1 MNEELALKKFNS
13 SIKVLGYVF
22 VTIALICN
30 FIPAVYAS
38 ITTGIFP
45 KLGELFMLWLAAAS
59 AFGVGYFV
67 QPISFFPMANMSG
80 TFMCWIV
87 GNVGEI
93 RIPAA
98 TMAQKVTGAELGT
111 PKAQLMSTLGISGS
125 VLVSISLITLF
136 AIIGSSI
143 MPLMPKL
150 VLKAFGF
157 VLPCVLGA
165 VYASL
170 ASKNIIL
177 GFLIIISSI
186 IGKIVFPMIGIPGGL
201 IMLLNIIVA
210 IIIARVYFLYN
221 TKRANDC
228 V

>member
-1 MNEELALKKFNS
+1 MNEQAALDKFNA
-13 SIKVLGYVF
+13 SIKTLGYIF

-38 ITTGIFP
+38 ITTGVFP
-45 KLGELFMLWLAAAS
+45 AVGDLFALWIAAAS

-67 QPISFFPMANMSG
+67 QPVSFFPMANMSG

-98 TMAQKVTGAELGT
+98 TMAQKVTNAEQGT
-111 PKAQLMSTLGISGS
+111 PKSQVMSTLGIGGS
-125 VLVSISLITLF
+125 VIVSVCLITLF
-136 AIIGSSI
+136 TLLGTSI
-143 MPLMPKL
+143 MPLMPKV

-177 GFLIIISSI
+177 GAIIMVSSI
-186 IGKIVFPMIGIPGGL
+186 AGKLLFPMIGVPGGF
-201 IMLLNIIVA
+201 IMLLNIILAV
-210 IIIARVYFLYN
+210 IIARVYFLA
-221 TKRANDC
+221 TQKKEA
-228 V
+228 